1 MNRIC
6 NNYCWIIVGISV
18 HMYTQQFIV
27 HFIGKIFL
35 ARLNNHYITQ
45 FSSFLKAKI
54 VQIFEQHLI
63 MWGTWW
69 GTWLVRDWLSML
81 KSQFSIIITLK
92 TINKRW
98 VWWRFLRQLPTK
110 IWFWVQVKYKNFQL
124 RVIRDTGW
132 STESAKVGKVVFKN
146 SFEHISIIL
155 SGWRCVGDIWYSY
168 LTFVGSS
175 QI

>member
-110 IWFWVQVKYKNFQL
+110 ILFWVQVKYKNFQL

-132 STESAKVGKVVFKN
+132 SKGHAKVGKVQKQF
-146 SFEHISIIL
+146 
-155 SGWRCVGDIWYSY
+155 WAYS
-168 LTFVGSS
+168 SS
-175 QI
+175 QISRTQY